1 MDSKF
6 NRLYPVPLRT
16 YLVGA
21 SDPGGPPRTLTGGPG
36 RGDTPRPK
44 PFGPSIQLSS
54 WQACPQL
61 SGAMARAPLGDGR
74 DTLTR
79 GSGYDMEGQHNPCG
93 SPGLRCN
100 RGSKRRRSL
109 SASTRGAA
117 KRPILSFGRWQ
128 RLPTLG
134 HSGLLRAPRKNGS
147 SGRMALVGSEI
158 SLELLWEGSWGR
170 AVRDS
175 LRRASIGRKHHK
187 FPADSSIFHE
197 SPWAKA
203 LLLLVPPYV
212 LEPPVTAAA
221 HLVQVV
227 PEGVLSIVILVVILC
242 GPEGGGGPDLGE
254 DPLEPS

>member
-6 NRLYPVPLRT
+6 HSLYPVPLRT

-61 SGAMARAPLGDGR
+61 SGATARAPLGDGR
-74 DTLTR
+74 DTPTR
-79 GSGYDMEGQHNPCG
+79 GSGYDMEGQYNPCG

-128 RLPTLG
+128 RLPTWG
-134 HSGLLRAPRKNGS
+134 TQGF
-147 SGRMALVGSEI
+147 SEPQGKMDPQVAWRL
-158 SLELLWEGSWGR
+158 SDRRFPWSCSREGSWGR

-221 HLVQVV
+221 HLV
-227 PEGVLSIVILVVILC
+227 
-242 GPEGGGGPDLGE
+242 
-254 DPLEPS
+254 